1 MIVIIQPWFSAVG
14 HPAQSLINLAKII
27 GNNNGI
33 IYLTSV
39 MTGNKSAEE
48 ASVKLKLLGEVVD
61 YPVNTPSV
69 REGTLKALSSLRKLI
84 AENQLINSIFFLDA
98 HLLLLAFF
106 WPFYAHEN
114 IQRLGV
120 VYLMGPE
127 RVARYGIIKY
137 LTTRFLK
144 RKEVVLFLRTEEL
157 VIDWKNAFPNARIKC
172 LPSLEIPFDEELI
185 VHERLS
191 SKTVRLGVLGQ
202 IRAGKSLEWLVP
214 IFKNN
219 PSLAYLTVAGAF
231 SQPAKRSLQDLLKG
245 FNGFEEKFL
254 SEQEL
259 LKLASEQDYLLM
271 LYDNWDDRM
280 EGAVMFLAARVNRPV
295 IVYDGGWCGRM
306 VTTYGNGVFAPL
318 NQEDFI
324 IFIQNLPRYGG
335 DEYQKLLDGVAS
347 FRQAHS
353 GNHIRKAFFEAV
365 LV

>member
-1 MIVIIQPWFSAVG
+1 MIIIVQPWFSAAG
-14 HPAQSLINLAKII
+14 HPAQSLINLAKIV
-27 GNNNGI
+27 GTYNGI
-33 IYLTSV
+33 TYLISTMS
-39 MTGNKSAEE
+39 GNHPIEE
-48 ASVKLKLLGEVVD
+48 ASRKLKLLGDVID
-61 YPVNTPSV
+61 YPVNTPSI
-69 REGTLKALSSLRKLI
+69 REGTLKALDSLKKMFSI
-84 AENQLINSIFFLDA
+84 KPSINSVFFLDA
-98 HLLLLAFF
+98 HLVLLSALWSFF
-106 WPFYAHEN
+106 AHKN
-114 IQRLGV
+114 IKYLGV

-127 RVARYGIIKY
+127 RVIRYNFIKY
-137 LTTRFLK
+137 LMARFLK

-185 VHERLS
+185 AHERLP

-231 SQPAKRSLQDLLKG
+231 SQPAKRSLQDLLRG
-245 FNGFEEKFL
+245 FDGFKENFL

-271 LYDNWDDRM
+271 LYDNWDDRL

-295 IVYDGGWCGRM
+295 IVYDKGWCGRM
-306 VTTYGNGVFAPL
+306 VTTYGNGVFAPQ
-318 NQEDFI
+318 NHEDFI
-324 IFIQNLPRYGG
+324 TFIQNLPRYGG

-353 GNHIRKAFFEAV
+353 GSHIRKAFFEAV